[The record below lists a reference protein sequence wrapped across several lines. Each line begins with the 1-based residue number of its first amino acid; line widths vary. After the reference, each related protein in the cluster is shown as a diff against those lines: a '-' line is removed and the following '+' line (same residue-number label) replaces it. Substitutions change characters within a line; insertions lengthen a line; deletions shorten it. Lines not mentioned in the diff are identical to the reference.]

1 MSVTHPHRHAFVLNR
16 KSVTLQDPF
25 GFASWQACGDFLVL
39 ARAVLLAVASWRA
52 KHVAAH
58 AHAHAHAPLRRTRLL
73 PTKPHNTG
81 DSSFIYHFHDHFY
94 LCPSALHT
102 ARSPRHVPIA
112 LMPAVTGG
120 LAYGSVHSDMRLA
133 AGHPARN
140 CWSAENEGGPGRV
153 VYRTWSCTPTLEVE
167 RWSPPLEPGMI

>member
-1 MSVTHPHRHAFVLNR
+1 M
-16 KSVTLQDPF
+16 
-25 GFASWQACGDFLVL
+25 W
-39 ARAVLLAVASWRA
+39 
-52 KHVAAH
+52 
-58 AHAHAHAPLRRTRLL
+58 RRTRTRTRTHRCVGRASFPRSL
-73 PTKPHNTG
+73 TIQEIDH
-81 DSSFIYHFHDHFY
+81 SFIIFMIRPPRQPRCPPTLPPLSSLLIRYFY